1 MEGKPSLGVF
11 GMGVSLPARLPREG
25 GNPMIRP
32 FRILSREVLSVALVL
47 AAPSALLDG
56 ATRLVGRA
64 EALGKIATAG
74 LPTGT
79 LVPAAAAPADFD
91 GDGMQDLAVV
101 YRSDSRG
108 YVVFRFADEHR
119 ASSPAAAAAAFRREV
134 SVEELDAP
142 PDFAVAG
149 DVDGDGLADLVV
161 GTRGSSSL
169 IVLTG
174 DGRGALLRRASLD
187 LGGGLTAL
195 AAADVNRPD
204 GLLDL
209 IAAVDGDGG
218 PALLVYESTAGALA
232 AEPER
237 ISLPSR
243 ATAIATG
250 ALHGTYLTDI
260 AAACGGEIVVV
271 SGRDRR
277 LHTPGADPSPPS
289 ISLLALP
296 SPTVALAAGRWFGV
310 EDGRVELAALTA
322 DGKIAVLR
330 VPASG
335 DGAAAPGLV
344 WEEESA
350 AGS

>member
-56 ATRLVGRA
+56 ATRLAGRA
-64 EALGKIATAG
+64 EALGKIAAAG

-79 LVPAAAAPADFD
+79 LVPAATATADFD

-101 YRSDSRG
+101 YVTDSRG
-108 YVVFRFADEHR
+108 YVVFRLADPELR
-119 ASSPAAAAAAFRREV
+119 ASSPAAGAAAFRREV

-174 DGRGALLRRASLD
+174 DGRGALFRRASLD

-209 IAAVDGDGG
+209 IA
-218 PALLVYESTAGALA
+218 
-232 AEPER
+232 
-237 ISLPSR
+237 
-243 ATAIATG
+243 
-250 ALHGTYLTDI
+250 
-260 AAACGGEIVVV
+260 
-271 SGRDRR
+271 
-277 LHTPGADPSPPS
+277 
-289 ISLLALP
+289 
-296 SPTVALAAGRWFGV
+296 
-310 EDGRVELAALTA
+310 
-322 DGKIAVLR
+322 
-330 VPASG
+330 
-335 DGAAAPGLV
+335 
-344 WEEESA
+344 
-350 AGS
+350 

>member
-1 MEGKPSLGVF
+1 MEAKFFSGGVWDGGVLEARPIPS
-11 GMGVSLPARLPREG
+11 EG

-32 FRILSREVLSVALVL
+32 FRILSREVLSLALVL

-56 ATRLVGRA
+56 ATRLAGRA
-64 EALGKIATAG
+64 EALGRIAAAG

-79 LVPAAAAPADFD
+79 LVPAAAATADFD
-91 GDGMQDLAVV
+91 GDGVQDLAVV
-101 YRSDSRG
+101 YGSDSRR
-108 YVVFRFADEHR
+108 YVVFRFADPELR
-119 ASSPAAAAAAFRREV
+119 ASSPAAGAIAFRREV
-134 SVEELDAP
+134 SAEELDAP

-195 AAADVNRPD
+195 EAADVNRPD
-204 GLLDL
+204 GLPDL

-218 PALLVYESTAGALA
+218 PALVVYESTAGPLA

-237 ISLPSR
+237 ISLPAP

-250 ALHGTYLTDI
+250 ALRGTYLTDI

-289 ISLLALP
+289 ITLLALP
-296 SPTVALAAGRWFGV
+296 SPTVALAAGRWFGG
-310 EDGRVELAALTA
+310 EDGRAELAALTA
-322 DGKIAVLR
+322 DSKIAVLR
-330 VPASG
+330 VH
-335 DGAAAPGLV
+335 
-344 WEEESA
+344 
-350 AGS
+350 